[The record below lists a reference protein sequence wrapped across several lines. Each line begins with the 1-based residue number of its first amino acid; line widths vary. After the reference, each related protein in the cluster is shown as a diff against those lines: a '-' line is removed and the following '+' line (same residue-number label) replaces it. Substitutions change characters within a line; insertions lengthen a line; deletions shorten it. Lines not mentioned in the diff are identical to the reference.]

1 MNPLDQGRY
10 SICRKGDRS
19 PEMNVVG
26 YLRVSTNGQLDGY
39 GLVAQEKVV
48 RAYAQT
54 HGMRVVRVMR
64 EKAVSGAT
72 PAEERPALMDA
83 LRLLKDGHVNALLIP
98 NLDRLARELH
108 VQEAALALAW
118 SLSGRVFTAEGGE
131 VTEDDPDDPVRRAM
145 RQMRGVFSE
154 LEKGLIV
161 KRLRDGR
168 RAKAEAGGYGVG
180 APPFG
185 FRAESGALAL
195 DSREQE
201 AIELMRRLRTEG
213 RSLRAIAQALDEGG
227 YSPKQGISRGS
238 RWHPA
243 QIARILGR
251 QEVAVG
257 TAS

>member
-1 MNPLDQGRY
+1 M
-10 SICRKGDRS
+10 K
-19 PEMNVVG
+19 VVG
-26 YLRVSTNGQLDGY
+26 YVRVSTNGQLDGY

-48 RAYAQT
+48 RTYAKA
-54 HGMRVVRVMR
+54 HGMRLVQVMR
-64 EKAVSGAT
+64 EEAVSGVT
-72 PAEERPALMDA
+72 PAEERPALMEA
-83 LRLLKDGHVNALLIP
+83 LKLLKDGQVEALLIP

-118 SLSGRVFTAEGGE
+118 SLSGRVFTAEAGE

-168 RAKAEAGGYGVG
+168 RAKAEAGGYDVG
-180 APPFG
+180 APPYG
-185 FRAESGALAL
+185 FRAEGGALSP
-195 DSREQE
+195 DPREQE
-201 AIELMRRLRTEG
+201 AIALMRRLRTEG
-213 RSLRAIAQALDEGG
+213 RSLRAIAQALDEGE
-227 YSPKQGISRGS
+227 YSPKQGDKRGS

-251 QEVAVG
+251 EHVSVG
-257 TAS
+257 RPH